1 MVLRRTYIHGANI
14 HINKTSTHCTVHK
27 EDRLRMASSSSQELR
42 RSKKVDGENVPIPSP
57 RNLSTNRLSSVEK
70 SDVPQSSDRP
80 DLQPASSTQE
90 WGKQDMPLLQ
100 ELDYLRHTNKKLQE
114 TLMSREKDLDTLK
127 LDAEL
132 LEQATQARI
141 AEKTAALVEEVY
153 RAQRERDEAIMARLR
168 LANEERDEALLRVQQ
183 LQLVLQQVE
192 DVNPEEGDMTLQEL
206 LGRLGEAEGGTAIH
220 QNGELILERIR
231 KSRERREQITAEEMG
246 AVIQERD
253 AARGQCKHLEKEL
266 HLLRESKQICTDI
279 VTTQRTFDPASKVP
293 LSFLQHDENKV
304 VEDYKRLEEEL
315 QNLRVYYSLHQSL
328 SQEINLK
335 EQFSQ
340 AMTLYDEALQN
351 REELLSINRKQN
363 QELGLQLREL
373 QNQNVELQ
381 ESLRRASSTQQEMEE
396 RQHKLERLVDVL
408 RKKVGAGN
416 VRTVI

>member
-1 MVLRRTYIHGANI
+1 
-14 HINKTSTHCTVHK
+14 
-27 EDRLRMASSSSQELR
+27 MASSSSQELR
-42 RSKKVDGENVPIPSP
+42 RSKGVDGENVPVPSP
-57 RNLSTNRLSSVEK
+57 RNLSANRLLSVEK
-70 SDVPQSSDRP
+70 SDVQQSSDRP

-114 TLMSREKDLDTLK
+114 TLMRREKDLDTLK

-153 RAQRERDEAIMARLR
+153 RAQRERDDAIMARLR

-246 AVIQERD
+246 AVIQDRD
-253 AARGQCKHLEKEL
+253 AARGQ
-266 HLLRESKQICTDI
+266 
-279 VTTQRTFDPASKVP
+279 VP

-328 SQEINLK
+328 SQEVNLK

-351 REELLSINRKQN
+351 REELLSINQKQN
-363 QELGLQLREL
+363 QELGLQLREM
-373 QNQNVELQ
+373 QTQNVELQ

-396 RQHKLERLVDVL
+396 RGHKLERLVDVL

-416 VRTVI
+416 VRTVL

>member
-1 MVLRRTYIHGANI
+1 
-14 HINKTSTHCTVHK
+14 
-27 EDRLRMASSSSQELR
+27 MASSSSQELR
-42 RSKKVDGENVPIPSP
+42 ISKRVDGENVPIPSP
-57 RNLSTNRLSSVEK
+57 RNLSANRLSSLEK
-70 SDVPQSSDRP
+70 SDVQQSSDMP

-114 TLMSREKDLDTLK
+114 TLMRREKDLDTLK

-206 LGRLGEAEGGTAIH
+206 LGRLGEAEGGSAIH

-266 HLLRESKQICTDI
+266 HLLREGKQICTDI

-340 AMTLYDEALQN
+340 AMTLYDEALRN
-351 REELLSINRKQN
+351 REELLSINQKQN

-373 QNQNVELQ
+373 QTQNGELQ
-381 ESLRRASSTQQEMEE
+381 ESLRKASSTQQEMEE

-416 VRTVI
+416 VRTVL

>member
-1 MVLRRTYIHGANI
+1 MSDC
-14 HINKTSTHCTVHK
+14 TSEVTFGWHN
-27 EDRLRMASSSSQELR
+27 RLRMASSSSQELR

>member
-1 MVLRRTYIHGANI
+1 
-14 HINKTSTHCTVHK
+14 
-27 EDRLRMASSSSQELR
+27 MASNSSQELR
-42 RSKKVDGENVPIPSP
+42 RSKGADVENVPVPTP
-57 RNLSTNRLSSVEK
+57 RNLSANRITSIEK
-70 SDVPQSSDRP
+70 SNAQMSSDMP
-80 DLQPASSTQE
+80 DSQPASSTLE
-90 WGKQDMPLLQ
+90 WGKQDITLIQ
-100 ELDYLRHTNKKLQE
+100 ELDYLRQTNKKLQE
-114 TLMSREKDLDTLK
+114 TLMSRERDLDTLK

-153 RAQRERDEAIMARLR
+153 CAQRERDEAVMARLR

-183 LQLVLQQVE
+183 LQLVLRQVE
-192 DVNPEEGDMTLQEL
+192 DVNPEEVDMTLQEL
-206 LGRLGEAEGGTAIH
+206 LARLGEAEGGTAIQ

-231 KSRERREQITAEEMG
+231 RSRERREQITAEEMG

-253 AARGQCKHLEKEL
+253 VARAQCKHLEKEL
-266 HLLRESKQICTDI
+266 HRLRESKQICTDI

-293 LSFLQHDENKV
+293 LSFLQHDEEKV
-304 VEDYKRLEEEL
+304 IEDYKRLEEEL

-340 AMTLYDEALQN
+340 AMALYDEALKN
-351 REELLSINRKQN
+351 REKLLSITQQQN
-363 QELGLQLREL
+363 QELGLKLREVQT
-373 QNQNVELQ
+373 QNAELQ
-381 ESLRRASSTQQEMEE
+381 ESLHKASITQKEMEE
-396 RQHKLERLVDVL
+396 KEHKLERLVEVL

>member
-1 MVLRRTYIHGANI
+1 MNNLFY
-14 HINKTSTHCTVHK
+14 
-27 EDRLRMASSSSQELR
+27 DRLRMASSSSQELR

>member
-1 MVLRRTYIHGANI
+1 
-14 HINKTSTHCTVHK
+14 
-27 EDRLRMASSSSQELR
+27 
-42 RSKKVDGENVPIPSP
+42 
-57 RNLSTNRLSSVEK
+57 
-70 SDVPQSSDRP
+70 
-80 DLQPASSTQE
+80 
-90 WGKQDMPLLQ
+90 MPLLQ

>member
-1 MVLRRTYIHGANI
+1 MTAFLQRKLALLYNY
-14 HINKTSTHCTVHK
+14 
-27 EDRLRMASSSSQELR
+27 RLVMASSSSQELR
-42 RSKKVDGENVPIPSP
+42 ISKRVDGENVPIPSP
-57 RNLSTNRLSSVEK
+57 RNLSANRLSSLEK
-70 SDVPQSSDRP
+70 SDVQQSSDMP

-114 TLMSREKDLDTLK
+114 TLMRREKDLDTLK

-206 LGRLGEAEGGTAIH
+206 LGRLGEAEGGSAIH

-266 HLLRESKQICTDI
+266 HLLREGKQICTDI

-340 AMTLYDEALQN
+340 AMTLYDEALRN
-351 REELLSINRKQN
+351 REELLSINQKQN

-373 QNQNVELQ
+373 QTQNGELQ
-381 ESLRRASSTQQEMEE
+381 ESLRKASSTQQEMEE

-416 VRTVI
+416 VRTVL

>member
-1 MVLRRTYIHGANI
+1 MTAFLQRKLALRYIVSI
-14 HINKTSTHCTVHK
+14 EQFILC
-27 EDRLRMASSSSQELR
+27 
-42 RSKKVDGENVPIPSP
+42 
-57 RNLSTNRLSSVEK
+57 
-70 SDVPQSSDRP
+70 DRP

>member
-1 MVLRRTYIHGANI
+1 
-14 HINKTSTHCTVHK
+14 
-27 EDRLRMASSSSQELR
+27 MASSSSQELR
-42 RSKKVDGENVPIPSP
+42 RSKGVDGENVPVPSP
-57 RNLSTNRLSSVEK
+57 RNLSANRLLSVEK
-70 SDVPQSSDRP
+70 SDVQQSSDRP

-114 TLMSREKDLDTLK
+114 TLMRREKDLDTLK

-153 RAQRERDEAIMARLR
+153 RAQRERDDAIMARLR

-246 AVIQERD
+246 AVIQDRD

-328 SQEINLK
+328 SQEVNLK

-351 REELLSINRKQN
+351 REELLSINQKQN
-363 QELGLQLREL
+363 QELGLQLREM
-373 QNQNVELQ
+373 QTQNVELQ

-396 RQHKLERLVDVL
+396 RGHKLERLVDVL

-416 VRTVI
+416 VRTVL